1 MLPLCLV
8 FMQQTAIHLAGSNIY
23 SYLKF
28 IYGFDQTLS
37 RYSNL
42 EQSLLCYQLSYE
54 MLTMTLEKFLNL
66 HMHMYYFLG
75 GGGLHILL
83 LYLLIIGESNFFSVV
98 IG

>member
-28 IYGFDQTLS
+28 IYGFKRTLS

-42 EQSLLCYQLSYE
+42 EQSLLCYQFSYE
-54 MLTMTLEKFLNL
+54 MLTTTLEKFSNL
-66 HMHMYYFLG
+66 HMYYYLRG
-75 GGGLHILL
+75 GGQHFLL
-83 LYLLIIGESNFFSVV
+83 LSLLIIGNKSNKWD
-98 IG
+98 IIT